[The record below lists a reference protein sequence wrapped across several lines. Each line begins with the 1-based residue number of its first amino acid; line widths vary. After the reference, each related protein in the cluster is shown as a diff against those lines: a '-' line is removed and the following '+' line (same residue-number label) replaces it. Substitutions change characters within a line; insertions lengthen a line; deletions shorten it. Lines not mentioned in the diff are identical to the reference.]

1 MKNKK
6 VVKETEDNKKP
17 ETVDDYL
24 ASVSKKD
31 REVLENLRNTIK
43 SAAPQSEEVIS
54 YGIPTYKYK
63 GPLVHFAAF
72 KNYLSFYGINKSLLD
87 TFKDELKDYK
97 ISGTTVHFTA
107 EKPLSEEFVR
117 KIVKKRIEENEEHA
131 KK

>member
-6 VVKETEDNKKP
+6 VMEKNNKNP
-17 ETVDDYL
+17 ETVDDYI
-24 ASVSKKD
+24 VSAPKKD
-31 REVLENLRNTIK
+31 REALENLRNTIK

-54 YGIPTYKYK
+54 YGIPTYKYN

-72 KNYLSFYGINKSLLD
+72 KNHLSFYGINKSLLD
-87 TFKDELKDYK
+87 TFKDELKDHK

-107 EKPLSEEFVR
+107 EKPIPEEFVR
-117 KIVKKRIEENEEHA
+117 KIVKKRIEENEKQA

>member
-6 VVKETEDNKKP
+6 VMKKTEDNKKL
-17 ETVDDYL
+17 ETVEDYL

-31 REVLENLRNTIK
+31 KEVLENLRNTIK

-54 YGIPTYKYK
+54 YGIPTYKYN

-72 KNYLSFYGINKSLLD
+72 KNHLSFYVINKSLLD
-87 TFKDELKDYK
+87 TFKGELKDYK

-107 EKPLSEEFVR
+107 ENPLPEEFVK
-117 KIVKKRIEENEEHA
+117 KIIKKRMEENEER